1 MATTTTKTA
10 RRQQPASTGRKDN
23 EADTTVSATDRTT
36 QPTHGHAHHDE
47 GQTAASSEAHALLA
61 GCGCGIP
68 EGDADEPGRKALAV
82 DPGAKER
89 NLKRL
94 RRIEGQV
101 RGLQKMVDEDRY
113 CADIM
118 TQISSVHEALRAVG
132 RELMRNHLKH
142 CAASAV
148 RAGDAEAEAM
158 YDELVEMMYKH
169 SR

>member
-1 MATTTTKTA
+1 M
-10 RRQQPASTGRKDN
+10 RQQGRGPRAEGGVHHHTAQCGCAVHATGEGRK
-23 EADTTVSATDRTT
+23 E
-36 QPTHGHAHHDE
+36 
-47 GQTAASSEAHALLA
+47 
-61 GCGCGIP
+61 
-68 EGDADEPGRKALAV
+68 GRKAVAV
-82 DPGAKER
+82 DGDVKDR

-101 RGLQKMVDEDRY
+101 RGLQKMVEEDRY

-142 CAASAV
+142 CAASAI
-148 RAGDAEAEAM
+148 RAGEDEASAM
-158 YDELVEMMYKH
+158 YDELVDMMYKH

>member
-1 MATTTTKTA
+1 MTTKSKRA
-10 RRQQPASTGRKDN
+10 PLAMAHG
-23 EADTTVSATDRTT
+23 AT
-36 QPTHGHAHHDE
+36 
-47 GQTAASSEAHALLA
+47 
-61 GCGCGIP
+61 CGCGAH
-68 EGDADEPGRKALAV
+68 EDTGGRKAAGV
-82 DPGAKER
+82 DADIKDR

-101 RGLQKMVDEDRY
+101 RGLQKMVEEDRY

-142 CAASAV
+142 CATSAI
-148 RAGDAEAEAM
+148 RSSDADADAM
-158 YDELVEMMYKH
+158 YDELVEMMYRH

>member
-1 MATTTTKTA
+1 M
-10 RRQQPASTGRKDN
+10 N
-23 EADTTVSATDRTT
+23 DTTLMNDAD
-36 QPTHGHAHHDE
+36 D
-47 GQTAASSEAHALLA
+47 AAGDAAV
-61 GCGCGIP
+61 CGCAAH
-68 EGDADEPGRKALAV
+68 DADGRKAVAV
-82 DPGAKER
+82 DADVKER

-113 CADIM
+113 CADIL

-142 CAASAV
+142 CATSAIRSDAASA
-148 RAGDAEAEAM
+148 DAM
-158 YDELVEMMYKH
+158 YDELVDLMYKH